1 MVSMCCNGLAQQAWR
16 PTMQGEGAIIGR
28 GCQWWAGKNSCVL
41 RSSKIVHGGW
51 SAPRALMPLCLV
63 VARAAVPG
71 LRLGAAGKAQQQGA
85 APLAQA
91 GVGGEAKE
99 MPVFCMPSVPICGGA
114 TNPACALASAGG
126 PILLHPGRECGVI
139 EPALH
144 RVRVRQGQLKQASIG
159 IG

>member
-1 MVSMCCNGLAQQAWR
+1 MAGAASGGQVKIDVCCAVAKLC
-16 PTMQGEGAIIGR
+16 MEGGAR
-28 GCQWWAGKNSCVL
+28 
-41 RSSKIVHGGW
+41 
-51 SAPRALMPLCLV
+51 RALSCPCASWLPEP
-63 VARAAVPG
+63 VPG